1 VRCESSGFRPWK
13 LNHGGSVSLAAT
25 QCVPDPGMVFESPDF
40 RSSDWRRVFE
50 DASYRESAMSTFR
63 KYPEIVRL
71 DKRPEILSVRQV
83 VATEKLHGTNFRV
96 FFPAGMTSLDEVRFG
111 GRNEEFAAGDDGF
124 YGGRPVRWFKQQP
137 ALMQRLFEVFASHG
151 FADVTVFG
159 EAFGA
164 GIQKGVRYVPGDDVQ
179 FRAFDIMVGDNFVTY
194 DLFVQ
199 LCEEAGLARVPEVW
213 RGEPSVAAFDAL
225 LEQDSV
231 LGKENGVSVER
242 NVSEGVV
249 IRATPLLRDVF
260 GQWLIIKHKSEKFAE
275 VAKRGPSANAVDL
288 TPAQSFAETFVVE
301 GRVTNA
307 LGRLRDRGVALE
319 NDMADMRVLV
329 PELVGDLLKEC
340 SSEWQ
345 ATITLGVNDKQIRSA
360 VTKSL
365 GSVYRRML
373 IARASS

>member
-1 VRCESSGFRPWK
+1 
-13 LNHGGSVSLAAT
+13 
-25 QCVPDPGMVFESPDF
+25 M
-40 RSSDWRRVFE
+40 
-50 DASYRESAMSTFR
+50 
-63 KYPEIVRL
+63 
-71 DKRPEILSVRQV
+71 
-83 VATEKLHGTNFRV
+83 
-96 FFPAGMTSLDEVRFG
+96 
-111 GRNEEFAAGDDGF
+111 
-124 YGGRPVRWFKQQP
+124 
-137 ALMQRLFEVFASHG
+137 
-151 FADVTVFG
+151 
-159 EAFGA
+159 
-164 GIQKGVRYVPGDDVQ
+164 RYVPGDDVQ

-199 LCEEAGLARVPEVW
+199 LCEEAGLPRVPEVW

-319 NDMADMRVLV
+319 SDMADMRVLA
-329 PELVGDLLKEC
+329 PELVADILKEC
-340 SSEWQ
+340 GSEWQ
-345 ATITLGVNDKQIRSA
+345 AAIALGVNDRQIRSA
-360 VTKSL
+360 VTKTL
-365 GSVYRRML
+365 GTVYRRML